1 MLQFL
6 SAKRHAAEPAV
17 VALATKPVEPTQTA
31 VQAAI
36 PVVEHHYAWF
46 DSSRE
51 LKAGLLVQELPFS
64 REDWLALSGQR
75 LQ

>member
-6 SAKRHAAEPAV
+6 HTKRHAAATAI
-17 VALATKPVEPTQTA
+17 VALADKPVEVA
-31 VQAAI
+31 QAAV
-36 PVVEHHYAWF
+36 PVVERHYAWF

-51 LKAGLLVQELPFS
+51 LKAGLLVEELPFS

>member
-6 SAKRHAAEPAV
+6 HTKRHAAEPVIA
-17 VALATKPVEPTQTA
+17 ALADKPNEA
-31 VQAAI
+31 AQAAV
-36 PVVEHHYAWF
+36 PVVERHYAWF

>member
-17 VALATKPVEPTQTA
+17 VALAAKPVEA
-31 VQAAI
+31 AQAAI

-64 REDWLALSGQR
+64 REDWLVLGGQR

>member
-1 MLQFL
+1 MLQFFT
-6 SAKRHAAEPAV
+6 AKRHAVEPAIV
-17 VALATKPVEPTQTA
+17 TMAAKPEEA
-31 VQAAI
+31 RQADA
-36 PVVEHHYAWF
+36 PVTERYSAWF

-51 LKAGLLVQELPFS
+51 LKAGLLVEELPFC

>member
-6 SAKRHAAEPAV
+6 SAKRHAAEPAI
-17 VALATKPVEPTQTA
+17 VAQADKPVEVA
-31 VQAAI
+31 QAAA
-36 PVVEHHYAWF
+36 PVVERHFAWF

-51 LKAGLLVQELPFS
+51 LKAGLLVEELPFC

>member
-6 SAKRHAAEPAV
+6 HTRRHATETAI
-17 VALATKPVEPTQTA
+17 VAMAAKPVEMA
-31 VQAAI
+31 QAAI
-36 PVVEHHYAWF
+36 PAIERHHAWY

-51 LKAGLLVQELPFS
+51 LKAGLLVEELPFC

>member
-6 SAKRHAAEPAV
+6 HTKRHAAEPAI
-17 VALATKPVEPTQTA
+17 VALAAKPAEVA
-31 VQAAI
+31 QAAT
-36 PVVEHHYAWF
+36 PVVERHYAWF